1 MPLYTDHGSSDL
13 SREGKTSWLRVGAL
27 AGVPEQWKRLVC
39 ASDGWQALGA
49 QSQEILRKGKEF
61 NFLTCCLSAALDC
74 SFFRFPLLFFPY
86 SSNSPVLLKRKQR
99 APSLHV
105 VKLMKVSSCWVESLQ
120 RNVMTQCPRCSWR
133 GLWAHSV
140 AVAGDSNTKNMW
152 LPVLW
157 HLPNDTAASIF

>member
-13 SREGKTSWLRVGAL
+13 SREGKTSWLRVGVL
-27 AGVPEQWKRLVC
+27 AGVPGTEWKRLMC

-49 QSQEILRKGKEF
+49 RSQEIPRKGKEF
-61 NFLTCCLSAALDC
+61 NFLTWCLSAASWLLLLPV
-74 SFFRFPLLFFPY
+74 SLAVFFHILLIP
-86 SSNSPVLLKRKQR
+86 LLKRKQR
-99 APSLHV
+99 APRLHV

-133 GLWAHSV
+133 GLWDHSV

-152 LPVLW
+152 LPV
-157 HLPNDTAASIF
+157 PGPS